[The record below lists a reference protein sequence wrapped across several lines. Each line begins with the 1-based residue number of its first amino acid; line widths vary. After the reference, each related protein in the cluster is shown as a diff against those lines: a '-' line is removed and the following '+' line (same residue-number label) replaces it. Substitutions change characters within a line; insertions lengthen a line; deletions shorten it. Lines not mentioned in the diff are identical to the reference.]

1 MVLLVIQSDELTTDG
16 VTATPGPD
24 AIPLDDVIRPGIEG
38 GATPE
43 GKGIAVAPEELEE
56 LAGPDVPPDGG
67 VILNAFD
74 DMINLVLKYSET
86 RYQVR
91 ISTYYK

>member
-24 AIPLDDVIRPGIEG
+24 AIPLDDVIRPGMKG

-43 GKGIAVAPEELEE
+43 GKWLAVAPEELEE
-56 LAGPDVPPDGG
+56 LAGPDGG
-67 VILNAFD
+67 VILTDFD
-74 DMINLVLKYSET
+74 DMINLVLRYSET

-91 ISTYYK
+91 ISTYYKLD